1 MIKEEFDFIIWKK
14 NLNNEI
20 LNFWDDIINN

>member
-20 LNFWDDIINN
+20 LNFWNDIINN